1 MIGSALVDFLTER
14 GCSVRRL
21 VRSRP
26 QGDDILWAPSHGQI
40 DLENAGEIE
49 AIIHLAGE
57 NIASGRWNKTRKARI
72 ADSRI
77 DGTDLL
83 AAEIARMSRP
93 PKLLISASAVGY
105 YGHQGDRVI
114 DENQPRG
121 SGFLSDVA
129 SDWESAA
136 GPAVDAG
143 LRVVFLRLG
152 LVLSPSG
159 GALKMML
166 GPFRW
171 GLGGVIGSGRQYM
184 SWIDLDDVLG
194 IIGLVLD
201 DSSISGPVNVVSPQA
216 VTNREFTK
224 TLGRVLARP
233 TLGRMPAF
241 AARLIF
247 GQMADELLLRGA
259 RVTPKVLCDA
269 EYQFQRPQLEDALR
283 NVLNR

>member
-1 MIGSALVDFLTER
+1 
-14 GCSVRRL
+14 
-21 VRSRP
+21 
-26 QGDDILWAPSHGQI
+26 
-40 DLENAGEIE
+40 
-49 AIIHLAGE
+49 
-57 NIASGRWNKTRKARI
+57 
-72 ADSRI
+72 
-77 DGTDLL
+77 
-83 AAEIARMSRP
+83 MSRP

-105 YGHQGDRVI
+105 YGHQGDRII
-114 DENQPRG
+114 DENEPRG

-129 SDWESAA
+129 SDWELAT
-136 GPAVDAG
+136 GPAIDAG

-194 IIGLVLD
+194 VIGLIFD
-201 DSSISGPVNVVSPQA
+201 DSNISGPVNVVSPQA

-233 TLGRMPAF
+233 TVARIPTF

-259 RVTPKVLCDA
+259 RVTPRVLCDA
-269 EYQFQRPQLEDALR
+269 GYQFQRPQLESALR